1 MKKITTL
8 FLSFFFAATVPL
20 LAENL
25 PAQVPVTQEQAGNIT
40 VHVIDLK
47 RVEGLLRVSLYNSE
61 KGFPGEYEQASSNR
75 VKKITATSEDVVFEN
90 LPYGSYAVSAMHD
103 ENSNGKLD
111 KRSYILFSIPKEGV
125 GVSNNPKIGKGGPKY
140 KDCVFALNTKELEI
154 TVAMKYLFD

>member
-8 FLSFFFAATVPL
+8 FLLLFFATTAPL

-25 PAQVPVTQEQAGNIT
+25 PAQLPVTQEQAGSIT
-40 VHVIDLK
+40 VHIIDLK
-47 RVEGLLRVSLYNSE
+47 RIEGLLRVSLYNSE
-61 KGFPGEYEQASSNR
+61 KGFPGEYEQASANR

-90 LPYGSYAVSAMHD
+90 LPYGNYALSAMHD

-111 KRSYILFSIPKEGV
+111 KKSFIIFSIPKEGV

-140 KDCVFALNTKELEI
+140 KDSVFALNSKELEV